1 MNRMQNKSTEKVV
14 NTSVETVAKFK
25 YLGNKE
31 TNETYRHE

>member
-14 NTSVETVAKFK
+14 NISVETVTKFK
-25 YLGNKE
+25 YLENKE